1 MFGDICL
8 SLPKITQKYY
18 FNMKKNIWIV
28 LGAVVALLL
37 LGGAGY
43 YIYSLSSQLTEQK
56 EDNAKFR
63 KLAEMD
69 KKEMEN
75 EYAQFA
81 MQYDEMKRTVKND
94 SLLQRIEQEQNRANA
109 LLAELKRVK
118 NDDAAEI
125 ARLKKELATVREVL
139 RSYIIQVD
147 SLNRLNQT
155 LRDENAMVK
164 QQYTTATT
172 QINTLTEE
180 KQTLTKTVAIAAQ
193 LDATALSLQPQNK
206 KGKPAKKTKDITK
219 FVASFRISRNVTAK
233 TGERRV
239 YLRLL
244 KPTNEVVGQSGT
256 FTYEGTNIGYSAVK
270 TVEYNGEETPVTM
283 YVNVGEMLT
292 AGTYRMFVFV
302 DGQMIGS
309 TSVTM
314 AK

>member
-1 MFGDICL
+1 
-8 SLPKITQKYY
+8 
-18 FNMKKNIWIV
+18 MKKNIWIV

-125 ARLKKELATVREVL
+125 ARLKKELATVRAFTIVPLAVPGCTMTPLMEMVT
-139 RSYIIQVD
+139 
-147 SLNRLNQT
+147 SL
-155 LRDENAMVK
+155 
-164 QQYTTATT
+164 
-172 QINTLTEE
+172 
-180 KQTLTKTVAIAAQ
+180 AQ
-193 LDATALSLQPQNK
+193 KHS
-206 KGKPAKKTKDITK
+206 
-219 FVASFRISRNVTAK
+219 
-233 TGERRV
+233 
-239 YLRLL
+239 
-244 KPTNEVVGQSGT
+244 
-256 FTYEGTNIGYSAVK
+256 
-270 TVEYNGEETPVTM
+270 
-283 YVNVGEMLT
+283 
-292 AGTYRMFVFV
+292 
-302 DGQMIGS
+302 
-309 TSVTM
+309 
-314 AK
+314 